1 MTETTDRWYG
11 RAFFYELAHV
21 VFSGEPDEN
30 LLAVLASE
38 DCRATL
44 EALAGECAAVAPLAA
59 YAATL
64 PDDADARVAEAERCR
79 IAYNRAVAGLGA
91 RRTSHP
97 WESAYTSSKK
107 LLMQRETLAVREAYR
122 AFGYLPE
129 MYRQVPDDH
138 LSLECA
144 FLAALAQKSVAALEA
159 ADVPIAALEAA
170 DAPTAALEAD
180 GAPSL
185 AGLVEGQRAFLA
197 DHLLK
202 WIDAYAADLHADVPD
217 TLYDYAATALAA
229 YAEADAVFLS
239 ECSA

>member
-1 MTETTDRWYG
+1 MTETMDRWYG

-38 DCRATL
+38 DCRDTL
-44 EALAGECAAVAPLAA
+44 ETLAGECAAAAPLAA
-59 YAATL
+59 YAAAL
-64 PDDADARVAEAERCR
+64 PDDGDERAAEVERCR
-79 IAYNRAVAGLGA
+79 VAYNRAVAGLGA

-107 LLMQRETLAVREAYR
+107 LLMQRETLAVREVYR

-144 FLAALAQKSVAALEA
+144 FLAALAQRSVAALEA
-159 ADVPIAALEAA
+159 GD
-170 DAPTAALEAD
+170 DATA
-180 GAPSL
+180 SML
-185 AGLVEGQRAFLA
+185 AEGQRAFLEG
-197 DHLLK
+197 HLLK

-217 TLYDYAATALAA
+217 TLYDMAATALAA
-229 YAEADAVFLS
+229 YAAEDARFLAEAA
-239 ECSA
+239 